1 MKDNVLKTIVSAR
14 QRKNLTQTEVA
25 GRIAGK
31 LNQTYSLRQYQKLEK
46 GEFPKFKKEVV
57 RALDEILGT
66 STYEEIYEEN
76 VPRGNFVRE
85 EAGPSYL
92 EQRRWGK
99 MHGEDY
105 FVPLVPFK
113 ARAGYSK
120 AYDQVDYLESLET
133 YQMPPG
139 VQWRGTEWRWFE
151 VGGSSMEPVLFDKD
165 FLLCSIIA
173 QTDWEDIEQFKIY
186 VVVWNNDVSVK
197 RVAIH
202 QGDFILISENEEE
215 HPQIR
220 VRPSQVKEI
229 WKLRRQLNA
238 KFPPTKR
245 FKITA

>member
-1 MKDNVLKTIVSAR
+1 MNDNVLKTIVTAR
-14 QRKNLTQTEVA
+14 QKKNLTQTEVA
-25 GRIAGK
+25 HRIAGR

-46 GEFPKFKKEVV
+46 GDFPKFKKEVV

-165 FLLCSIIA
+165 FLLCSIIP

-186 VVVWNNDVSVK
+186 VVVWNVDVSVK

-220 VRPSQVKEI
+220 VKQSANQRNMETTAAAECKIS
-229 WKLRRQLNA
+229 A
-238 KFPPTKR
+238 DKR
-245 FKITA
+245 FKITV